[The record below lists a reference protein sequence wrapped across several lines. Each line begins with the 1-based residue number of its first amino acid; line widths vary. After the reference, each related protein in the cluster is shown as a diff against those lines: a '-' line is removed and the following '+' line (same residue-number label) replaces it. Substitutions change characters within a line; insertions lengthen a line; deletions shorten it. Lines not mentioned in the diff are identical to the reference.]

1 MDNNG
6 LYIVSIIHKILES
19 ENIQK
24 SRKDVYQML
33 LSDKHYPGILSILNT
48 LKLYGIKCNAYH
60 ATYKSLKE
68 SKGYKIIHT
77 KDDEGHFYLYDNK
90 KDKVLLNDG
99 SKTYISEQ
107 EFIDRWDGIVAI
119 VERTN
124 NKRKSFYNFVP
135 LKLCFAILLL
145 VPLLY
150 SVIEEKKETTL
161 FILNLCGVFISSLLL
176 LKDYHEYEEL
186 PFCHIKK
193 KFNCEIVHKNSPIRY
208 LHNTSFAL
216 FPLLFFLGIT
226 LQNIIVAYQ
235 TIFIYMIY
243 AIAIVF
249 SIIMA
254 CFQIFIIRRYC
265 LLCLVISLIVLIEAT
280 IIYNMGLC
288 YAYNIKGDIASF
300 LLASV
305 ICFFIN

>member
-124 NKRKSFYNFVP
+124 NEAARIAIA
-135 LKLCFAILLL
+135 FAIL
-145 VPLLY
+145 
-150 SVIEEKKETTL
+150 I
-161 FILNLCGVFISSLLL
+161 NIS
-176 LKDYHEYEEL
+176 
-186 PFCHIKK
+186 
-193 KFNCEIVHKNSPIRY
+193 
-208 LHNTSFAL
+208 AL
-216 FPLLFFLGIT
+216 I
-226 LQNIIVAYQ
+226 
-235 TIFIYMIY
+235 
-243 AIAIVF
+243 
-249 SIIMA
+249 
-254 CFQIFIIRRYC
+254 
-265 LLCLVISLIVLIEAT
+265 
-280 IIYNMGLC
+280 
-288 YAYNIKGDIASF
+288 D
-300 LLASV
+300 
-305 ICFFIN
+305 